1 MGLSEFDLID
11 RFFRDVGRIRSDV
24 VLGVGDD
31 GAILRCPP
39 GHELVMVSDTL
50 VAGVHFPLDAPARS
64 VGHRALAVNLSDIA
78 AMGATPAWA
87 LLSLTLPEVHERW
100 LTEFAGGFSRLARTH
115 EVQLVGGD
123 TTRGPLSLSVQ
134 VVGMVPPETALR
146 RSTARPGDLLFVSG
160 RVGEAAGGL
169 ALLQATLAPRESLND
184 SVRRSLIE
192 RFEFPQPRLALA
204 LKLRGVASAAMDIS
218 DGLLADA
225 EKLARASGLRLRIDL
240 ERLPQSAALAESFLP
255 ATATNLMLTGGD
267 DYELLFSVS
276 R

>member
-1 MGLSEFDLID
+1 MRFLS
-11 RFFRDVGRIRSDV
+11 GQ
-24 VLGVGDD
+24 
-31 GAILRCPP
+31 
-39 GHELVMVSDTL
+39 T
-50 VAGVHFPLDAPARS
+50 DARQA
-64 VGHRALAVNLSDIA
+64 
-78 AMGATPAWA
+78 
-87 LLSLTLPEVHERW
+87 
-100 LTEFAGGFSRLARTH
+100 
-115 EVQLVGGD
+115 
-123 TTRGPLSLSVQ
+123 
-134 VVGMVPPETALR
+134 
-146 RSTARPGDLLFVSG
+146 
-160 RVGEAAGGL
+160 AAGGL

-276 R
+276 RKYQDRLEPLISQGDITQIGECLPEMPEDPAHAGVELWREGARLRLSALGIERSGFDHFA